1 MKQINCPESL
11 NQLIR
16 NHIRS
21 NKKIEQ
27 RIKNPDYDNDR
38 KLQIELRIDKDY
50 PCLIF
55 IIKPNVSEYNVE
67 LCYINHIIKQLSNT
81 YVRLINQYK
90 FRYQT
95 VFSAVFDKQNGD
107 EKELFIDLNISN
119 SLSQSDIDKID
130 VISPLKHKV
139 HDEEIRDSDWQF
151 YKINSMTVNFYNDSN
166 IIFNFEN
173 IDKHCFLQSIF
184 DYLNSG
190 EI

>member
-1 MKQINCPESL
+1 MPVEINCPESL

-16 NHIRS
+16 NYIRL

-27 RIKNPDYDNDR
+27 KNKNPDR
-38 KLQIELRIDKDY
+38 KLQIELRIDKDS
-50 PCLIF
+50 PCLTF
-55 IIKPNVSEYNVE
+55 IITPNISEYEVQV
-67 LCYINHIIKQLSNT
+67 CYINHIIKQLSNI

-90 FRYQT
+90 FRYQS

-107 EKELFIDLNISN
+107 EKELFIDLNISHN
-119 SLSQSDIDKID
+119 LTQSDIDKID
-130 VISPLKHKV
+130 VISPLRHKI
-139 HDEEIRDSDWQF
+139 HDEEMIDFDWQF
-151 YKINSMTVNFYNDSN
+151 YKINSMTVYFYNDSN

-173 IDKHCFLQSIF
+173 IDIQSIF

>member
-11 NQLIR
+11 NQLMR
-16 NHIRS
+16 NYIRS

-27 RIKNPDYDNDR
+27 RIKNPDYDNDS
-38 KLQIELRIDKDY
+38 KLQIELRMDKDY
-50 PCLIF
+50 PCLTF
-55 IIKPNVSEYNVE
+55 IIKPNVE
-67 LCYINHIIKQLSNT
+67 LHYINHIIKQLSNI

-95 VFSAVFDKQNGD
+95 VFLTVFDKQNGY
-107 EKELFIDLNISN
+107 EKELFIDLNITHN
-119 SLSQSDIDKID
+119 LTQSDIDKID
-130 VISPLKHKV
+130 VISPLRNKIN
-139 HDEEIRDSDWQF
+139 DEEMKDFNWQF
-151 YKINSMTVNFYNDSN
+151 YKINSLTVYFYNDSN

-173 IDKHCFLQSIF
+173 INIQSIF

>member
-1 MKQINCPESL
+1 MPVEINCPESL

-16 NHIRS
+16 NYNRL

-27 RIKNPDYDNDR
+27 KIKNPDR
-38 KLQIELRIDKDY
+38 KLQIELRIDKDS
-50 PCLIF
+50 PCLTF
-55 IIKPNVSEYNVE
+55 IITPNFSEYEVQV
-67 LCYINHIIKQLSNT
+67 CYINHIIKQLSNI

-95 VFSAVFDKQNGD
+95 VFSAVFDKQNED
-107 EKELFIDLNISN
+107 EKELFIDLNISHN
-119 SLSQSDIDKID
+119 LTQTDIDKID
-130 VISPLKHKV
+130 VISPLKHKI
-139 HDEEIRDSDWQF
+139 HDEEMKDFDWQF
-151 YKINSMTVNFYNDSN
+151 YKINSMTVYFYNDSN

-173 IDKHCFLQSIF
+173 IDNQSIF

>member
-1 MKQINCPESL
+1 MPVEINCPESL

-16 NHIRS
+16 NYIRL

-27 RIKNPDYDNDR
+27 KIKNPDR
-38 KLQIELRIDKDY
+38 KLQIELRIDKDS
-50 PCLIF
+50 PCLTF
-55 IIKPNVSEYNVE
+55 IITPNISEYEVQV
-67 LCYINHIIKQLSNT
+67 CYINHIIKQLSNI

-95 VFSAVFDKQNGD
+95 VFSAVFDKQNED

-130 VISPLKHKV
+130 VISPLKHKI

-151 YKINSMTVNFYNDSN
+151 YKINSMTVYFYNDSN
-166 IIFNFEN
+166 IICNFEN
-173 IDKHCFLQSIF
+173 IDKQSIF

>member
-11 NQLIR
+11 NQLMR
-16 NHIRS
+16 NYIRS

-50 PCLIF
+50 PCLTF
-55 IIKPNVSEYNVE
+55 IIKPNVSENNVE
-67 LCYINHIIKQLSNT
+67 LHYINHIIKQLSNI

-95 VFSAVFDKQNGD
+95 VFLTVFDKQNED
-107 EKELFIDLNISN
+107 EKEFFIDLNISHN
-119 SLSQSDIDKID
+119 LTQSDIDKID
-130 VISPLKHKV
+130 VISPLRHKI
-139 HDEEIRDSDWQF
+139 HDEEMKDFDWQF
-151 YKINSMTVNFYNDSN
+151 YKINSMTVYFYNDSN

-173 IDKHCFLQSIF
+173 IDKQSIF

-190 EI
+190 EIKDLT

>member
-16 NHIRS
+16 YHIRS

-27 RIKNPDYDNDR
+27 KIKNPDYDNDR
-38 KLQIELRIDKDY
+38 KLQIELRIDKDC
-50 PCLIF
+50 PCLTF
-55 IIKPNVSEYNVE
+55 IIKPNVPEYNVE
-67 LCYINHIIKQLSNT
+67 LCYINHIIKQLSNN
-81 YVRLINQYK
+81 YARLINQYK

-95 VFSAVFDKQNGD
+95 VFLTVFDKQNGD
-107 EKELFIDLNISN
+107 EKELFIDLNISHK
-119 SLSQSDIDKID
+119 LTKTDIDKIN
-130 VISPLKHKV
+130 VMSLLRHKI
-139 HDEEIRDSDWQF
+139 HDEEMKDFDWQF
-151 YKINSMTVNFYNDSN
+151 YKINSMTVYFYNDSN

-173 IDKHCFLQSIF
+173 INKQSIF